1 MFKLITPTTDNQL
14 NKYFHFRWQMLREPW
29 RMPIGS
35 ERDEYDSMSHHRMIV
50 DSRGYPMAIGRLYIT
65 PDCEG
70 QIRYMAVKAN
80 RRSKG
85 MGSLILVALESLA
98 RQEGAKRLV
107 CNAREDAIPFY
118 AKNGFERRGELTDER
133 GPVRHQQMVK
143 TLDPM
148 ANVLRKPEWCTELQ
162 DRWGKH
168 IPISDKMGI
177 KIQQYTGY
185 QFQCCA
191 QLNPNLN
198 PHNTLFAGSAF
209 TLATLTGWGM
219 AWLLMRERDLQGDIV
234 LVDSHIRY
242 RHPVV
247 QNPVASTSLDGI
259 SGDLDRLES
268 GRKARIVVRVII
280 SSGEVEAIEFIGTYM
295 LIPTTKR
302 WWRKNRHSF
311 TEFIASSASS
321 QRIMARC
328 DSLD

>member
-1 MFKLITPTTDNQL
+1 MSMFKLITPTTDNQL

-148 ANVLRKPEWCTELQ
+148 ANVLRKPELCTELQ

-295 LIPTTKR
+295 LIPNYKALVAQ
-302 WWRKNRHSF
+302 K
-311 TEFIASSASS
+311 SS
-321 QRIMARC
+321 
-328 DSLD
+328 

>member
-247 QNPVASTSLDGI
+247 KNPVASTSLDGI

-295 LIPTTKR
+295 LIPNYKALVAQ
-302 WWRKNRHSF
+302 K
-311 TEFIASSASS
+311 SS
-321 QRIMARC
+321 
-328 DSLD
+328 

>member
-118 AKNGFERRGELTDER
+118 IKNGFERRGELTDER

-295 LIPTTKR
+295 LIPNYKALVAQ
-302 WWRKNRHSF
+302 K
-311 TEFIASSASS
+311 SS
-321 QRIMARC
+321 
-328 DSLD
+328 

>member
-234 LVDSHIRY
+234 LVDSHIGY
-242 RHPVV
+242 PHPVV

-280 SSGEVEAIEFIGTYM
+280 S
-295 LIPTTKR
+295 
-302 WWRKNRHSF
+302 
-311 TEFIASSASS
+311 
-321 QRIMARC
+321 
-328 DSLD
+328 

>member
-1 MFKLITPTTDNQL
+1 MSMFKLITPTTDNQL

-50 DSRGYPMAIGRLYIT
+50 DSRGYPIATGRLYIT

-295 LIPTTKR
+295 LIPNYKALVAQ
-302 WWRKNRHSF
+302 K
-311 TEFIASSASS
+311 SS
-321 QRIMARC
+321 
-328 DSLD
+328 

>member
-14 NKYFHFRWQMLREPW
+14 NKYFHFRWQMLREQW

-295 LIPTTKR
+295 LIPNYKALVAQ
-302 WWRKNRHSF
+302 K
-311 TEFIASSASS
+311 SS
-321 QRIMARC
+321 
-328 DSLD
+328 

>member
-1 MFKLITPTTDNQL
+1 MSMFKLITPTTDNQL

-242 RHPVV
+242 RHSVV

-295 LIPTTKR
+295 LIPNYKALVAQ
-302 WWRKNRHSF
+302 K
-311 TEFIASSASS
+311 SS
-321 QRIMARC
+321 
-328 DSLD
+328 

>member
-242 RHPVV
+242 RLPVV

-295 LIPTTKR
+295 LIPNYKALVAQ
-302 WWRKNRHSF
+302 K
-311 TEFIASSASS
+311 SS
-321 QRIMARC
+321 
-328 DSLD
+328 

>member
-242 RHPVV
+242 RHSVV

-295 LIPTTKR
+295 LIPNYKALVAQ
-302 WWRKNRHSF
+302 K
-311 TEFIASSASS
+311 SS
-321 QRIMARC
+321 
-328 DSLD
+328 

>member
-177 KIQQYTGY
+177 KIQRYTGY

-295 LIPTTKR
+295 LIPNYKALVAQ
-302 WWRKNRHSF
+302 K
-311 TEFIASSASS
+311 SS
-321 QRIMARC
+321 
-328 DSLD
+328 

>member
-1 MFKLITPTTDNQL
+1 
-14 NKYFHFRWQMLREPW
+14 
-29 RMPIGS
+29 
-35 ERDEYDSMSHHRMIV
+35 MIV

-162 DRWGKH
+162 DRWASIFRSAIRWG
-168 IPISDKMGI
+168 SRSS
-177 KIQQYTGY
+177 
-185 QFQCCA
+185 
-191 QLNPNLN
+191 
-198 PHNTLFAGSAF
+198 NTR
-209 TLATLTGWGM
+209 AT
-219 AWLLMRERDLQGDIV
+219 
-234 LVDSHIRY
+234 
-242 RHPVV
+242 
-247 QNPVASTSLDGI
+247 N
-259 SGDLDRLES
+259 
-268 GRKARIVVRVII
+268 
-280 SSGEVEAIEFIGTYM
+280 
-295 LIPTTKR
+295 
-302 WWRKNRHSF
+302 
-311 TEFIASSASS
+311 SSAARSLI
-321 QRIMARC
+321 RISTHITLYLLVRRLP
-328 DSLD
+328 SPP

>member
-198 PHNTLFAGSAF
+198 LHNTLFAGSAF

-295 LIPTTKR
+295 LIPNYKALVAQ
-302 WWRKNRHSF
+302 K
-311 TEFIASSASS
+311 SS
-321 QRIMARC
+321 
-328 DSLD
+328 

>member
-185 QFQCCA
+185 QFQCYA

-247 QNPVASTSLDGI
+247 QNPLASTSLDGI

-295 LIPTTKR
+295 LIPNYKALVAQ
-302 WWRKNRHSF
+302 K
-311 TEFIASSASS
+311 SS
-321 QRIMARC
+321 
-328 DSLD
+328 

>member
-148 ANVLRKPEWCTELQ
+148 ANVLRKPELCTELQ

-168 IPISDKMGI
+168 IPISDKIGI

-295 LIPTTKR
+295 LIPNYKALVAQ
-302 WWRKNRHSF
+302 K
-311 TEFIASSASS
+311 SS
-321 QRIMARC
+321 
-328 DSLD
+328 

>member
-1 MFKLITPTTDNQL
+1 MFKLITPTTDDQL

-295 LIPTTKR
+295 LIPNYKALVAQ
-302 WWRKNRHSF
+302 K
-311 TEFIASSASS
+311 SS
-321 QRIMARC
+321 
-328 DSLD
+328 

>member
-50 DSRGYPMAIGRLYIT
+50 DSRGYPIAIGRLYIT

-162 DRWGKH
+162 DRWGKQ

-219 AWLLMRERDLQGDIV
+219 AWLLMRERDLHGDIV

-247 QNPVASTSLDGI
+247 QNPVAATSLDGI

-280 SSGEVEAIEFIGTYM
+280 SSGNVEAIEFTGTYM
-295 LIPTTKR
+295 LIPNYKAL
-302 WWRKNRHSF
+302 
-311 TEFIASSASS
+311 IAQKSS
-321 QRIMARC
+321 
-328 DSLD
+328 

>member
-50 DSRGYPMAIGRLYIT
+50 DSRGYPIAIGRLYIT

-198 PHNTLFAGSAF
+198 PHNTLFSGSAF

-295 LIPTTKR
+295 LIPNYKALVAQ
-302 WWRKNRHSF
+302 K
-311 TEFIASSASS
+311 SS
-321 QRIMARC
+321 
-328 DSLD
+328 